1 MSHGAVLARFEAD
14 PRARVVVEAIPGA
27 GKTRL
32 LVEASARA
40 DRALVV
46 AYNTQLAHA
55 TQQALEARGLEAR
68 VTCLT
73 FHALCGRCL
82 APARDDAQLEAAV
95 ARAERG
101 ELAPRDVPAADL
113 VLVDEAQDVRALYVR
128 LLRAL
133 GLAADG
139 VGLLL
144 AADANQLIYDFDPD
158 HPASL
163 EVVNAPE
170 VALGGAWERVRLQ
183 RSHRLTAPMAAFV
196 NAVFGTAIEAARDG
210 PPVEVR
216 APRSAF
222 GLHAAL
228 ADVLEGD
235 VGDTLLLVDRKK
247 GNRPLVAL
255 LNALSRGGRRV
266 HVHGVDEDAPAPG
279 ALRVSTFWAAKGC
292 ECATAV
298 VLLPPAQAR
307 NPTYVALTRAR
318 ERLVVVLEPKA
329 PHPAAAAAAAA
340 LEPGAV
346 AVAPGAARAVAAGAL
361 AASGTAAAECLAR
374 PSRRPY
380 PPGAARDVG
389 GAVPRPA
396 AVRAAADVAVEDEAE
411 ADDEAAVRAALD
423 GTSVDVQAAALR
435 VALVRAELRATGRVR
450 AMEDVLHPTRL
461 ALEERAAA
469 VHAGLAARPVPPHA
483 SDDALLAPDLRAAAT
498 AAYAA
503 LQRAG
508 PAEAARGDEPT
519 AAELAAAEV
528 ALATLAWDGYDHVM
542 RQARPVSAWAG
553 HPRVREA
560 VARAL
565 AALPAAADYDV
576 PLRRGLAHARVHAA
590 DAAAAYHA
598 VWGATTADEAAAA
611 VRAALHPRGTCVLLD
626 LLTGE
631 ARRVRARD
639 PEALLRAEE

>member
-1 MSHGAVLARFEAD
+1 M
-14 PRARVVVEAIPGA
+14 
-27 GKTRL
+27 
-32 LVEASARA
+32 
-40 DRALVV
+40 
-46 AYNTQLAHA
+46 
-55 TQQALEARGLEAR
+55 
-68 VTCLT
+68 
-73 FHALCGRCL
+73 
-82 APARDDAQLEAAV
+82 
-95 ARAERG
+95 
-101 ELAPRDVPAADL
+101 
-113 VLVDEAQDVRALYVR
+113 
-128 LLRAL
+128 
-133 GLAADG
+133 
-139 VGLLL
+139 
-144 AADANQLIYDFDPD
+144 
-158 HPASL
+158 
-163 EVVNAPE
+163 
-170 VALGGAWERVRLQ
+170 
-183 RSHRLTAPMAAFV
+183 
-196 NAVFGTAIEAARDG
+196 
-210 PPVEVR
+210 
-216 APRSAF
+216 
-222 GLHAAL
+222 
-228 ADVLEGD
+228 
-235 VGDTLLLVDRKK
+235 
-247 GNRPLVAL
+247 
-255 LNALSRGGRRV
+255 
-266 HVHGVDEDAPAPG
+266 
-279 ALRVSTFWAAKGC
+279 
-292 ECATAV
+292 